1 MQQYKINKKA
11 TIWIC
16 VATLIT
22 FLVISWRLC
31 ILLISS
37 IDATHRNIW
46 VYWLAIIGI
55 IIVWIL
61 FVVVLFYVSVGVFM
75 IIHAL
80 YNRNEII
87 SNSGEQWNTIK
98 KSTRN
103 FFHEIFTIKKN
114 IDNKW
119 YLWAMFISYGNYHV
133 KEMQQGIPPTIP
145 NLITEFDKYR
155 LQILPDIQKEQ
166 RKYFRF

>member
-114 IDNKW
+114 IDNK
-119 YLWAMFISYGNYHV
+119 
-133 KEMQQGIPPTIP
+133 
-145 NLITEFDKYR
+145 
-155 LQILPDIQKEQ
+155 
-166 RKYFRF
+166 